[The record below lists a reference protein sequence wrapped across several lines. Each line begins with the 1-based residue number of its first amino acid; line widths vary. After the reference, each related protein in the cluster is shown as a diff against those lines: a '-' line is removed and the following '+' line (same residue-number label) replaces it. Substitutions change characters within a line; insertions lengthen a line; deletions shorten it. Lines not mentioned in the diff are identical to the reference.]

1 MSTKVGTA
9 YVVVKA
15 ITRGLGAQ
23 IGRDV
28 TKAVQE
34 AQPEIDLAGFRA
46 GQGFGDSF
54 LVGAKTRINN
64 IGDQIGEDLGRRI
77 GDRAGRGFTEG
88 LRDGAD
94 EAEDIVPDLLPDPDG
109 DGPDTPRGRGR
120 RSADNWAKGF
130 VKRIKS
136 IRVPPLAILG
146 ALAVPA
152 VGGALKILGAYVAQA
167 TALVST
173 LGPVFAGAGAAAGGF
188 FAAAI
193 TGFAGIKL
201 ALATDTPMLTRFKA
215 SMIAIGTEWK
225 SLGAAVQTGFLPAL
239 GAAAQRLTD
248 RLLPMM
254 RTQFTQTGKVLGGVV
269 DKFAA
274 MASTPFFRGNLATIL
289 GTSNKVLGNL
299 GDMLTHIVHALVG
312 LLAAARP
319 VTLWFGHL
327 AQQFGRWLDNLVTAG
342 VRSGR
347 LEAFFRRSIPIMRVW
362 GHAIRDLF
370 IALKNIFLAS
380 SDEGK
385 NVLKRLADLMA
396 RFRAWTE
403 SLQGQNALAA
413 FFRNSREIVIEVN
426 GLIGDLFKM
435 LGKAVIG
442 NPKGTVEFIRL
453 LRTNL
458 VPALG
463 QAAGAL
469 STLGPSL
476 IALGDSFGQF
486 LKTASESGA
495 LGTFTGTLKVALD
508 LITALLKMPVIGTLI
523 AWAAAFAG
531 ILKVLTFIPGVGT
544 LISLALSSIGRVIV
558 STVLPALYSM
568 ATAAWAAAGPWALI
582 IIAIV
587 AIVAAIV
594 YAWNNF
600 EWFRDAVKAV
610 WDAIYNAIQFVWDI
624 LQNVGTWIAS
634 VFIGYFTFVF
644 GIYKRIWDA
653 MYNAVQFVWDLLQNV
668 GRFVATVFVRYIQ
681 TLQAVWSAVW
691 GGMVAVVHGV
701 WDAITGF
708 WNLLVNAANF
718 ARGALSAVWDGFKNA
733 AIAVFNF
740 IAGIWNNT
748 IGALQ
753 FNIPDWVPGIG
764 GQTWG
769 VPRIPVVSLAQG
781 GIVSPTPGGT
791 FARIAEAGRRERVEP
806 LGPDGLSERDRAILA
821 ANRGN
826 SGFQIGEINVTAG
839 PGERAAESLPRALRR
854 LQFQMA
860 GGA

>member
-15 ITRGLGAQ
+15 ITRGLGQQ
-23 IGRDV
+23 IARDV
-28 TKAVQE
+28 TKAIQE
-34 AQPEIDLAGFRA
+34 AQPAIDIAGFRA
-46 GQGFGDSF
+46 GQQFGDSF
-54 LVGAKTRINN
+54 LVGAKTRIRN
-64 IGDQIGEDLGRRI
+64 IGEDLGDSLGERM
-77 GDRAGRGFTEG
+77 GERARVG
-88 LRDGAD
+88 LEDGVRDAD
-94 EAEDIVPDLLPDPDG
+94 IDVPDVLPDPDDNG
-109 DGPDTPRGRGR
+109 PDGPRSRGR

-130 VKRIKS
+130 VKRIKA
-136 IRVPPLAILG
+136 IRVPPIAILG

-167 TALVST
+167 TALIST

-201 ALATDTPMLTRFKA
+201 ALSTDTPMLTRFKA

-254 RTQFTQTGKVLGGVV
+254 RTQFQQTGVVLGGVV

-274 MASTPFFRGNLATIL
+274 MASTPFFRGNLQTVL
-289 GTSNKVLGNL
+289 GTSNKMLADL
-299 GDMLTHIVHALVG
+299 GDMLVHIVHALVG
-312 LLAAARP
+312 LLAAAKP
-319 VTLWFGHL
+319 VTLWFGNL
-327 AQQFGRWLDNLVTAG
+327 ARQFGHWLDNMVTAG
-342 VRSGR
+342 VQSGR
-347 LEAFFRRSIPIMRVW
+347 LEGFFRRSIPVMRVW

-370 IALKNIFLAS
+370 VALKNIFLAS

-413 FFRNSREIVIEVN
+413 FFRNSREIVIEFN

-435 LGKAVIG
+435 LGKGITG
-442 NPKGTVEFIRL
+442 NPKGTIEFIRL
-453 LRTNL
+453 MRTNL

-463 QAAGAL
+463 QAASAL
-469 STLGPSL
+469 SSLGPSL

-495 LGTFTGTLKVALD
+495 LGAFTGTLKVALD
-508 LITALLKMPVIGTLI
+508 LITALLKMPVVGTLVS
-523 AWAAAFAG
+523 WAAAFAG

-558 STVLPALYSM
+558 STVLPALWSM
-568 ATAAWAAAGPWALI
+568 ATAAWASIGPWGLI
-582 IIAIV
+582 IAGIV
-587 AIVAAIV
+587 AIVAAII

-610 WDAIYNAIQFVWDI
+610 WDAIYNAIQFVWDV
-624 LQNVGTWIAS
+624 LQNSAEWLRTVYVG
-634 VFIGYFTFVF
+634 YLQFVL
-644 GIYKRIWDA
+644 GVYKAVWDA
-653 MYNAVQFVWDLLQNV
+653 IYNAIQVVWDLLQNV
-668 GRFVATVFVRYIQ
+668 GRFIATVFVRYIQ
-681 TLQAVWSAVW
+681 TLRAIWTGVWN
-691 GGMVAVVHGV
+691 GMVAVVTGV
-701 WDAITGF
+701 WNAIVGF
-708 WNLLVNAANF
+708 WNLLMNAANV

-733 AIAVFNF
+733 AVAVFNF
-740 IAGIWNNT
+740 IAGVWNST
-748 IGALQ
+748 IGALR
-753 FNIPDWVPGIG
+753 FDIPSWVPVIG

-769 VPRIPVVSLAQG
+769 VPQIPVVSLAKG
-781 GIVSPTPGGT
+781 GIVDPKPGGT

-806 LGPDGLSERDRAILA
+806 LGADGLSDRDRAILA
-821 ANRGN
+821 SVSGN
-826 SGFQIGEINVTAG
+826 SGFQIGSIQVQAA
-839 PGERAAESLPRALRR
+839 PDERAAESLPRALRR
-854 LQFQMA
+854 LQFQMV
-860 GGA
+860 GGS